1 MPRCCC
7 RGERSWLHVV
17 CRHVLGDAF
26 VAGSKEAASKSDT
39 HTVFSI
45 RVVVAPDAMAFGYN
59 VVMVLMTKMAVF

>member
-1 MPRCCC
+1 M
-7 RGERSWLHVV
+7 
-17 CRHVLGDAF
+17 LGDAF